1 MKIEINGQSGDG
13 KVLKVLIQR
22 WLVVCCIEWIR
33 IRIPHWPGS
42 AWSSQSRPPTP
53 CCPVQLHLVPGY
65 ASLSAVIMTG
75 TRLVIHRPGLL
86 NTLDTVPLLMGRIG
100 YAWQWAQ
107 VRWVQHTR
115 RYTHIQAVFGLSV
128 ADFLISME
136 HQPLTIKLCNCIP
149 KQTSQNSR
157 YLHIHC
163 LWVMESES

>member
-1 MKIEINGQSGDG
+1 MLYRVDQNTN
-13 KVLKVLIQR
+13 
-22 WLVVCCIEWIR
+22 
-33 IRIPHWPGS
+33 
-42 AWSSQSRPPTP
+42 PTLAGV
-53 CCPVQLHLVPGY
+53 CPVQPVTATHALLPGPAAPRPGY
-65 ASLSAVIMTG
+65 ASPSAVIMTAN
-75 TRLVIHRPGLL
+75 RLVIHGPGLL